1 MRRRDLYKLS
11 AALWAGQT
19 KPAAAMTLEQWR
31 REVRWAS
38 PYRKPRGLRNGFDG
52 ISMNQV
58 MVVERSPAIRVKMEM
73 AGKPQAAQLPDGTV
87 VVAGFI
93 EPPVHKESRCTL
105 HFSRDNGQTFSEPRV
120 LEFGGRSNGFRC
132 LKDGTLILGH
142 GGAREGISRSTD
154 GGKTWT
160 TFEIP
165 DSIVP
170 GDQRVTMGE
179 CHGPIELAD
188 GTLLVHLART
198 VGKYEWAAYVIRSKD
213 GGKTW
218 GDPTR
223 VPTETDSDEISY
235 ALLPSGRI
243 LGITRSS
250 AAMIKR
256 DHLEDVVP
264 GGRTAPF
271 GSEAGDAAY
280 SFFSDDGGRT
290 WSHPKPTGLGVLQAA
305 GAYPLPLQDGRLL
318 LLYGN
323 RIFPYGTQA
332 VGSRDGGVTWDLDH
346 PIILSWHSWSGYC
359 GHPRSVQLRDG
370 TILTGYYTHRI
381 DTEGDGPVDTARNAP
396 TPRHN
401 REDTGEVVRW
411 RVPDDWPPKPR
422 A

>member
-1 MRRRDLYKLS
+1 MRRRDMYTLGAAFWAAPSQSSSS
-11 AALWAGQT
+11 AAV
-19 KPAAAMTLEQWR
+19 EQWR
-31 REVRWAS
+31 QEVRSA
-38 PYRKPRGLRNGFDG
+38 PKYRKPRGLRNGFDG
-52 ISMNQV
+52 LNLNQV
-58 MVVERSPAIRVKMEM
+58 MVVDRQPAIRVKLEM
-73 AGKPQAAQLPDGTV
+73 SGKPQAAQLPDGTV

-93 EPPVHKESRCTL
+93 EPPEHKQSRCTL
-105 HFSRDNGQTFSEPRV
+105 QYSRDNGKTFSQPRV
-120 LEFGGRSNGFRC
+120 LEMTGRSNGFRC

-142 GGAREGISRSTD
+142 GGNPEGISRSTD

-160 TFEIP
+160 NFEFP
-165 DSIVP
+165 NDIVP
-170 GDQRVTMGE
+170 GEKSMTLGE

-188 GTLLVHLART
+188 GTLMMHLART
-198 VGKYEWAAYVIRSKD
+198 VGNYQWAAYVIRSTD

-264 GGRTAPF
+264 GGRTAPL

-290 WSHPKPTGLGVLQAA
+290 WSHPRPTGLGVLQAA
-305 GAYPLPLQDGRLL
+305 GAYPLHLLDGRLL

-323 RIFPYGTQA
+323 RIFPYGTQV
-332 VGSRDGGVTWDLDH
+332 VGSWDGGLTWDLDH

-359 GHPRSVQLRDG
+359 GHPRSVQLRDD

-381 DTEGDGPVDTARNAP
+381 DVEGDGPVDTARNAP
-396 TPRHN
+396 SPHQN
-401 REDTGEVVRW
+401 GADTGEVVRW
-411 RVPDDWPPKPR
+411 RVPENWPPRNR